1 MGNYSV
7 FGKIAL
13 FCCLKDGGSY
23 FVVWWDSLQSASI
36 LQIPRELGV
45 KSEQEI
51 FQALQRNQNRQKCIS
66 EFSEHI
72 LASYFGKSCF
82 FEATKCTSL
91 VILGTKQ
98 PTQMLTESFDLTLED
113 LMTW

>member
-45 KSEQEI
+45 KSEEEI

-82 FEATKCTSL
+82 F
-91 VILGTKQ
+91 
-98 PTQMLTESFDLTLED
+98 
-113 LMTW
+113 